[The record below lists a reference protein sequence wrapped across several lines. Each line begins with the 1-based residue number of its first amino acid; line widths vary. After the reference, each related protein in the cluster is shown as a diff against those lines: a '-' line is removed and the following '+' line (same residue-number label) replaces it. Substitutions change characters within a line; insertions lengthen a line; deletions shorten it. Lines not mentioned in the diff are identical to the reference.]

1 MTVLFFAV
9 QALIPGDY
17 VTQYVLSVSVEDRAE
32 LREDL
37 GIDIPIWQQYFL
49 WLKRMLTFDLG
60 KSLSGFQVI
69 DLIKWSLPP
78 TLLVFGI
85 GTVIAFWLG
94 EGLGRMTGWRG
105 SGLVTSSVNFFSIL
119 FFTSFPPWFGFL
131 VVYLLQ
137 ERLRSLFFFFDF
149 KPSYDIFWDLRPVFW
164 ADHEYDATIIMW
176 KMVLS
181 LAAIV
186 FIVMIIRW
194 GIGRLSR
201 RRLPKSIAYI
211 LIAFGW
217 IGSWSI
223 QGFSPQGWDV
233 LFHITIPVTT
243 YVLLAFGETMIIMQT
258 SMADTL
264 DETYITTA
272 RAKGISEIAI
282 RDKHA
287 ARNAVL
293 PVLSRL
299 VISLPYIIGGIVIIE
314 RSIEWVGMSASLTW
328 SLALQD
334 MPAIMGFFILIGLI
348 TAISRVVLDVAH
360 AYLDPRIRFSRNL

>member
-1 MTVLFFAV
+1 
-9 QALIPGDY
+9 
-17 VTQYVLSVSVEDRAE
+17 
-32 LREDL
+32 
-37 GIDIPIWQQYFL
+37 
-49 WLKRMLTFDLG
+49 
-60 KSLSGFQVI
+60 
-69 DLIKWSLPP
+69 
-78 TLLVFGI
+78 
-85 GTVIAFWLG
+85 
-94 EGLGRMTGWRG
+94 MTGWRG